1 MSIAVAMDDRRDRIE
16 EGERVGAGRRADRL
30 GERRRQRAG
39 GDDGRPEAGRA
50 STRSRTSSTLGWA
63 ASAAVTAAEKPS
75 RSTARALPAGTRWA
89 SAARMIS
96 EPSARISAWSRP
108 TALLLG
114 IVGAEAVR
122 ADQFGKAVALVRRR
136 RLARAAHFGEAHLH
150 AGFGKLPGGLRAG
163 EAAADDVDVD
173 RHSRESR
180 NPAFLFQAGGR
191 SSSGTP
197 AFAGVT
203 EELDVKIFTIG
214 YEGATQDEVVATLQ
228 KAGVEQVID
237 VRAVPLSRR
246 PGFSKNVLAAG
257 LKEAGIDY
265 VLLKA
270 LGTPP
275 AGREAARKGR
285 HDEMKRIYAAQL
297 ETPEAG
303 MQAAQMVALAEEKP
317 SALLCFERDP
327 AHCHRTLLRETVLPD
342 WQAVDLYA

>member
-1 MSIAVAMDDRRDRIE
+1 
-16 EGERVGAGRRADRL
+16 
-30 GERRRQRAG
+30 
-39 GDDGRPEAGRA
+39 
-50 STRSRTSSTLGWA
+50 
-63 ASAAVTAAEKPS
+63 
-75 RSTARALPAGTRWA
+75 
-89 SAARMIS
+89 
-96 EPSARISAWSRP
+96 
-108 TALLLG
+108 
-114 IVGAEAVR
+114 
-122 ADQFGKAVALVRRR
+122 
-136 RLARAAHFGEAHLH
+136 
-150 AGFGKLPGGLRAG
+150 
-163 EAAADDVDVD
+163 
-173 RHSRESR
+173 
-180 NPAFLFQAGGR
+180 
-191 SSSGTP
+191 
-197 AFAGVT
+197 
-203 EELDVKIFTIG
+203 LDVKIFTIG